1 MSKKLT
7 EEEYKLICAF
17 WELLKKD
24 ILEIR
29 ERRAERRET
38 QWSLALNKHGDKV
51 GFFLGAEIIQLYIR
65 SGVEDRSKP
74 KGRTLQMKKYS
85 RLIQKQL
92 GDQQSLDDKG
102 QEDCGASIRV
112 QRTWSRDSKEQWP
125 HVAKWVKEQF
135 VRLQEIIVAME

>member
-1 MSKKLT
+1 MPKMNQIEYDLMS
-7 EEEYKLICAF
+7 EF

-24 ILEIR
+24 IHELPNR
-29 ERRAERRET
+29 PAERRKT
-38 QWSLALNKHGDKV
+38 QWSLALNKHEDKV

-74 KGRTLQMKKYS
+74 NGRTLQMQKYS

-112 QRTWSRDSKEQWP
+112 QRTWSRDSEEQWP
-125 HVAKWVKEQF
+125 HVAKWVNEQYIE
-135 VRLQEIIVAME
+135 LKQIIVSMK